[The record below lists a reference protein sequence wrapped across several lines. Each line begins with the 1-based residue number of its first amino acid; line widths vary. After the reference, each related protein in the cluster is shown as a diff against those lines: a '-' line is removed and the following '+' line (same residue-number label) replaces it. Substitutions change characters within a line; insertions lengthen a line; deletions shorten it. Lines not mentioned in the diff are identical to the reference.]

1 MTDRE
6 SEREPGSWIGQHPD
20 QTTEEIRKGLDEGAK
35 RVSVTD
41 NESDDAV
48 KEGGSPQGHREEA

>member
-1 MTDRE
+1 VTDRE
-6 SEREPGSWIGQHPD
+6 SEREPGSSIGQHPD
-20 QTTEEIRKGLDEGAK
+20 ETTEEIRKGLDEGAE

-48 KEGGSPQGHREEA
+48 KEGGSQQGHREA